1 MNLFSQPF
9 QLVYANSLDAFIP
22 EIWANEA
29 VAILLENMVASS
41 MVHRDFSSD
50 LAKFGDIVHT
60 RKPAE
65 FEAKRK
71 TKADDV
77 DVQNAEATD
86 IQVPLNQHLHTSFT
100 LQDEDLTKSFQ
111 ELRDIFLGPAVASL
125 AQAMDKIT
133 LGQCFQFLD
142 NQEGGLGL
150 SASDTVKG
158 YMIGTRKRMNINKAP
173 EGGRSLIIGP
183 ETEEDML
190 NLDTFTEADKV
201 GDDGTALREASI
213 GRKFG
218 FGIYQCQ
225 NTPSVTI
232 TVAAATAKIAQAVE
246 PTGYAAGSTVLT
258 IDTAGSQF
266 DDKPGDF
273 VKIAGDNTCQRV
285 TASSISG
292 EGGTITVSPGL
303 RKAVAD
309 DAIITR
315 YENAA
320 VNFTSGY
327 DAGYAKEI
335 VVSGYTGAIPVG
347 TLIAFSTE
355 GTPDVPIVGYYCII
369 GTTETGANTTGITL
383 DRPLVTGVVDGD
395 VINLG
400 PSGEFNFAFNRNCLA
415 LVIRPLVTVP
425 AGLGA
430 MSAVASFND
439 VAMRVT
445 VSYEGRGQGILVTV
459 DLLCGVATLDT
470 ALGAVMLG

>member
-1 MNLFSQPF
+1 MNLLPQPF

-22 EIWANEA
+22 EIWANES

-41 MVHRDFSSD
+41 MVYRDFSSD

-71 TKADDV
+71 TKDDDV

-111 ELRDIFLGPAVASL
+111 ELKNIFLIPAVVSL
-125 AQAMDKIT
+125 AQMLDKIT
-133 LGQCFQFLD
+133 LGQAYQFLG

-150 SASDTVKG
+150 STSSTVKG
-158 YMIGTRKRMNINKAP
+158 YMIATRKRMNINKAP
-173 EGGRSLIIGP
+173 ENDRALIVGP

-201 GDDGTALREASI
+201 GDDGSALRNASL

-225 NTPSVTI
+225 NTPSVTVN
-232 TVAAATAKIAQAVE
+232 VAAATALVNL
-246 PTGYAAGSTVLT
+246 TGGYAAGSTSIHV
-258 IDTAGSQF
+258 DTAGSQF
-266 DDKPGDF
+266 NNKPGDF
-273 VKIAGDNTCQRV
+273 IKIAGDNVVQRV
-285 TASSISG
+285 TAVGSLSTQDIDL
-292 EGGTITVSPGL
+292 TVSPGL
-303 RKAVAD
+303 RHAVVD
-309 DAIITR
+309 TAIVTR

-320 VNFTSGY
+320 VNFGAGY
-327 DAGYAKEI
+327 AAGYAKELVI
-335 VVSGYTGAIPVG
+335 NGYTGVIPVG
-347 TLIAFSTE
+347 TLLAFSTSA
-355 GTPDVPIVGYYCII
+355 TPDVPITGYYCVVS
-369 GTTETGANTTGITL
+369 TSETAGNTTGITL
-383 DRPLVTGVVDGD
+383 DRPLVTAVVNADT
-395 VINLG
+395 INLG
-400 PSGEFNFAFNRNCLA
+400 PSGEYNFAFQRNCLA

-425 AGLGA
+425 SGMGA
-430 MSAVASFND
+430 LSAQASFQD
-439 VAMRVT
+439 ISMRVT
-445 VSYEGRGQGILVTV
+445 VSYEGRAQGLLVTV

-470 ALGAVMLG
+470 NLAAVMVG